1 MRHWPDRL
9 LFELKG
15 KSMSTPAA
23 ARDQRGFTLV
33 ELIIVILIIGI
44 LSALALPR
52 FINMGQDART
62 AKVEAILGAVRSAS
76 SVVRAAAL
84 VRNQTGA
91 AGVVSVDG
99 VNINTV
105 WGYPAALA
113 AGRGANGIVDAAGLD
128 TSVTNADQVTLGGG
142 GAAALTIQINGAPT
156 PGNCAVSYTAP
167 AANNAAPLVNMTTTG
182 C

>member
-1 MRHWPDRL
+1 MN
-9 LFELKG
+9 
-15 KSMSTPAA
+15 TPAA
-23 ARDQRGFTLV
+23 ARNQRGFTLV

-52 FINMGQDART
+52 FINMGVDARQ
-62 AKVEAILGAVRSAS
+62 AKAEAIYGAVRSAS

-84 VRNQTGA
+84 VRGATGA

-105 WGYPAALA
+105 WGYPAATV
-113 AGRGANGIVDAAGLD
+113 AGNGAGGVVDAAGLD
-128 TSVTNADQVTLGGG
+128 VTAANTDAVKVLAAGGGVQIQIQNSTNLPTCSVTY
-142 GAAALTIQINGAPT
+142 AAAAGNNQAPT
-156 PGNCAVSYTAP
+156 ITLATA
-167 AANNAAPLVNMTTTG
+167 G